1 MRYWK
6 AGVIFLI
13 AFLIQPSFLNLINI
27 AGYTPNLLLCLTVI
41 FTFLYDGEY
50 YGPVFG
56 TVLGLAYDIC
66 YSYVIGPTAITLLI
80 VSALVLLLRS
90 FANVENIIS
99 MWVVSVLAF
108 LSYYLINW
116 GLFKIAGSPAGL
128 LYVLSYS
135 IWVICYSMVVI
146 TVMYLFMIKKTER
159 YHKDRYFK

>member
-6 AGVIFLI
+6 AGLIFLI
-13 AFLIQPSFLNLINI
+13 AFLIQPSFLNMINI

-50 YGPVFG
+50 YGPVYGVVFG
-56 TVLGLAYDIC
+56 LLYDIC
-66 YSYVIGPTAITLLI
+66 YSYVIGPTAISLLI
-80 VSALVLLLRS
+80 VSALVIALRI

-108 LSYYLINW
+108 LSYHLINW
-116 GLFKIAGSPAGL
+116 TLFKIAGSPQGL
-128 LYVLSYS
+128 LHALSYS
-135 IWVICYSMVVI
+135 FWVICYSMIVI
-146 TVMYLFMIKKTER
+146 TVMYLFMIKRTER

>member
-50 YGPVFG
+50 YGPLFG
-56 TVLGLAYDIC
+56 TVF
-66 YSYVIGPTAITLLI
+66 IGPTAIALLI